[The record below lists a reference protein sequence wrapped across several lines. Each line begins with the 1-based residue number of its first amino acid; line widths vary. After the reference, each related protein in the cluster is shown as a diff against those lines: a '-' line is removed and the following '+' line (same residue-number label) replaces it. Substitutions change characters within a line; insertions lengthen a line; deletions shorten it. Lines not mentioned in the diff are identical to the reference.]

1 MISKEHLS
9 SFTNNR
15 LKKQKKAF
23 QSFDLSLK
31 SCEKR
36 VHDLDEESLQKFSAV
51 GSTGNELKKQLDDLM
66 VSGDCTESYCT
77 NVSSLTTMVALHSNE
92 CALLDF

>member
-1 MISKEHLS
+1 MEE
-9 SFTNNR
+9 
-15 LKKQKKAF
+15 QKKAF

-51 GSTGNELKKQLDDLM
+51 ETVGNELKKQLDDIM
-66 VSGDCTESYCT
+66 VSRECRKNYCT
-77 NVSSLTTMVALHSNE
+77 IRTIMMHHVFSYSFGKVIFVT
-92 CALLDF
+92 